1 MRDELDRQLDGL
13 LGQVVD
19 MGQRA
24 DEMLGRALQA
34 MQQGDLAAADAV
46 VASDHALDRAYEQV
60 QHGVLAAIA
69 LHGPVG
75 RDLRMLTG
83 LLHVGLHAERMAD
96 YAVGVA
102 RTTKRAADHEPDLDL
117 LEQLVEMGELARTVG
132 RDALAAFV
140 QADAD
145 LARSAALQ
153 DDAVDRLNVG
163 IFQRLVR
170 LAAASED
177 RLQWA
182 TRMIQLT
189 RQLER
194 FADHGV
200 DIAEQALFVATG
212 QQRELSADAIADRS

>member
-1 MRDELDRQLDGL
+1 MRDELDRQLEDL
-13 LGQVVD
+13 LGQVVE
-19 MGQRA
+19 MGRRA

-34 MQQGDLAAADAV
+34 MQEGDLAAADAV
-46 VASDHALDRAYEQV
+46 IASDHALDRAYEQV
-60 QHGVLAAIA
+60 QHGVLATIA

-75 RDLRMLTG
+75 RDLRTLTG

-102 RTTKRAADHEPDLDL
+102 RTTKRADGLEADRDL

-132 RDALAAFV
+132 RDAITAYV
-140 QADAD
+140 QGDAE
-145 LARSAALQ
+145 LARAAARQ

-170 LAAASED
+170 LAADGED
-177 RLQWA
+177 RLHWA

-194 FADHGV
+194 YADHGV

-212 QQRELSADAIADRS
+212 QHRELSTEAIAERS

>member
-1 MRDELDRQLDGL
+1 MRDELDHQLEGL

-19 MGQRA
+19 MGRRA

-34 MQQGDLAAADAV
+34 LQEADLAAADAV
-46 VASDHALDRAYEQV
+46 IASDHALDRAYEQV
-60 QHGVLAAIA
+60 QHGILATVA
-69 LHGPVG
+69 LHAPVG
-75 RDLRMLTG
+75 HDLRVLTG
-83 LLHVGLHAERMAD
+83 LLHVGLHTERMAD

-102 RTTKRAADHEPDLDL
+102 RTTKRAAEHDGDPDL
-117 LEQLVEMGELARTVG
+117 LEQLIEMGELSRAVG

-140 QADAD
+140 QADAEK
-145 LARSAALQ
+145 ARAAAKL
-153 DDAVDRLNVG
+153 DDPVDRLNVG

-170 LAAASED
+170 LAAESDD
-177 RLQWA
+177 RLHWA

-194 FADHGV
+194 YADHGV

-212 QQRELSADAIADRS
+212 QHRELSSDAVADRS

>member
-1 MRDELDRQLDGL
+1 MRDELDRQLEGL
-13 LGQVVD
+13 LGQVVE
-19 MGQRA
+19 MGRRA

-34 MQQGDLAAADAV
+34 MQEGDLAAADAV
-46 VASDHALDRAYEQV
+46 IASDHALDRAYEQI
-60 QHGVLAAIA
+60 QHGVLATIA

-75 RDLRMLTG
+75 RDLRTLTG
-83 LLHVGLHAERMAD
+83 LLHVGLHTERMAD

-102 RTTKRAADHEPDLDL
+102 RTTKRAAEQEPDRDL
-117 LEQLVEMGELARTVG
+117 LEQLVEMGELARSVS
-132 RDALAAFV
+132 RDALTAFV
-140 QADAD
+140 QVDAD
-145 LARSAALQ
+145 LARVAARQ

-170 LAAASED
+170 LAGDSED

-194 FADHGV
+194 YADHGV
-200 DIAEQALFVATG
+200 DVAEQALFVATG
-212 QQRELSADAIADRS
+212 QHRELSADAVAERS